1 MSTDAVPPLAANM
14 NAAFKKVRASIGA
27 TDPEFPPLPRGWTA
41 GERGANGDAA
51 GAALALFFSAFGF
64 FFSRLLLSWPFATS
78 LSRG

>member
-1 MSTDAVPPLAANM
+1 MVAAGPDLAGVRRPVPYEP
-14 NAAFKKVRASIGA
+14 G
-27 TDPEFPPLPRGWTA
+27 FPPLPRGWTA

-51 GAALALFFSAFGF
+51 GAALTLFLSAFGF